1 MHIASA
7 PIASN
12 TKNKPF
18 VQTLFD
24 IRKRTEYASYEK
36 HVDNAP
42 KAPGASKRTR
52 PAANKSRSA
61 SKICNS
67 ESAPVTAQA
76 SRQKDH
82 PRHFNRRQ
90 KTHPTPRKQIDIGRD
105 MRQCEPNTHISSMRD
120 GQRKLRIDRPS
131 KLFHKKRETRPKKY
145 LDEA

>member
-1 MHIASA
+1 M
-7 PIASN
+7 
-12 TKNKPF
+12 
-18 VQTLFD
+18 QTLFD

-42 KAPGASKRTR
+42 KAPGASKRT
-52 PAANKSRSA
+52 
-61 SKICNS
+61 
-67 ESAPVTAQA
+67 VTAQA

-90 KTHPTPRKQIDIGRD
+90 KTHPTPRKQIYIGRD
-105 MRQCEPNTHISSMRD
+105 MRQCEPNTHTVSMRD
-120 GQRKLRIDRPS
+120 CQRKLRIDRPS